1 TEIAI
6 RAAFRVAM
14 AGKQVAVLCP
24 TTVLAQ
30 QHFRTFEARMAD
42 YPVTI
47 RALSRFQGKKE
58 SDETLARLKDGKV
71 DVVIGTHRLL
81 SKDIHFKNLGLLVVD
96 EEQRFGVTH
105 K

>member
-1 TEIAI
+1 MDRLVCGDVGFGKTEIAI

-30 QHFRTFEARMAD
+30 QHFRTFEQRMGD
-42 YPVTI
+42 YPITI

-58 SDETLARLKDGKV
+58 SDETLAISIFPTGSKGQRPFHLRIIIRLISNK
-71 DVVIGTHRLL
+71 
-81 SKDIHFKNLGLLVVD
+81 KN
-96 EEQRFGVTH
+96 
-105 K
+105 